1 MGGTAQD
8 LRLALR
14 QTVRRPGFSALV
26 AVTIAVGIGANVAI
40 FSVLKGLILRELP
53 YPDAE
58 RVVAVWETEKGY
70 RFYQPFTSPDYFDMR
85 EQNTT
90 LEEMGLFRFNW
101 VNLGG
106 DPEPTRNFAA
116 RVTASTLRALGVQ
129 PALGRLFSDEEEL
142 EGNHRV
148 VILSDRLWKLRY
160 GGAADVI
167 GQYMMIDGQSFQIT
181 GVMPADYE
189 FPRPWT
195 SMTQDPELW
204 VPLPLAQDGDRG
216 WHSFA
221 AVGRLADGVTVE
233 QAEAELKGIAVS
245 LAELYPSTNA
255 QTDVW
260 IDQLT
265 QRSLGYV
272 RSFLVILLFVVGLVL
287 LIACANVAAMLL
299 ARGTTRLTELA
310 IRASLGAGRGRLIR
324 QLLTESMVLSALGGL
339 IGILLALWGV
349 DVIKGRIPSSIPR
362 VEGIRIDGG
371 VLLYTIL
378 ITAATG
384 LVFGL
389 LPALLASR
397 TDLIGSL
404 KEGRGSQVG
413 GRKHNRILGALVIGQ
428 LAIAFVLANGA
439 GLLIV
444 SYSNVSR
451 LPRGFDTD
459 QVLVA
464 GISTNGPGYEETEQ
478 RVAFWDRLI
487 ERVEALPAVEF
498 AAATNK
504 LPMRGGNNGSVLVEG
519 ETYDPESR
527 RPLVEYSYVS
537 PHYFQAMGIAL
548 LSGRLLTEDDRIA
561 PQAADG
567 VRSVVINQA
576 FADRY
581 WPGENAL
588 GKRIRENEETPGW
601 SATVVGVVENVPQW
615 GLEYRPLPEM
625 YFHFDNE
632 VWTFTQLVVRLSGEP
647 LALTGALREVLR
659 DLDDQ
664 VPLAGV
670 RTMADAVKKATE
682 RRRFFMLLVSLFAVT
697 ALILVVAGT
706 YGVMS
711 YYVSRRTHEI
721 GLRLALGA
729 DSKRVLRL
737 FLSRGL
743 LLVALGLVIGLGGSL
758 AAARLTSSMVFGIS
772 PFDPWFLVQ
781 GAILMM
787 LVALAAITV
796 PVLRATR
803 VDPNAALR
811 SE

>member
-1 MGGTAQD
+1 
-8 LRLALR
+8 
-14 QTVRRPGFSALV
+14 
-26 AVTIAVGIGANVAI
+26 
-40 FSVLKGLILRELP
+40 
-53 YPDAE
+53 
-58 RVVAVWETEKGY
+58 
-70 RFYQPFTSPDYFDMR
+70 
-85 EQNTT
+85 
-90 LEEMGLFRFNW
+90 
-101 VNLGG
+101 
-106 DPEPTRNFAA
+106 
-116 RVTASTLRALGVQ
+116 
-129 PALGRLFSDEEEL
+129 
-142 EGNHRV
+142 
-148 VILSDRLWKLRY
+148 
-160 GGAADVI
+160 
-167 GQYMMIDGQSFQIT
+167 
-181 GVMPADYE
+181 
-189 FPRPWT
+189 
-195 SMTQDPELW
+195 
-204 VPLPLAQDGDRG
+204 
-216 WHSFA
+216 
-221 AVGRLADGVTVE
+221 
-233 QAEAELKGIAVS
+233 
-245 LAELYPSTNA
+245 
-255 QTDVW
+255 
-260 IDQLT
+260 
-265 QRSLGYV
+265 RSLGYV

-349 DVIKGRIPSSIPR
+349 DVIKGRIPSYIPR